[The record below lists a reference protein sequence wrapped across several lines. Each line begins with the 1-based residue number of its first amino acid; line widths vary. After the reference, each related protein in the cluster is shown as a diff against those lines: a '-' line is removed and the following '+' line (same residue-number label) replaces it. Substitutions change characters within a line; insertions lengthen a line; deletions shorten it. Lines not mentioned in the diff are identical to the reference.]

1 MWHGFGE
8 RPKPPPHNAIVL
20 LGFVEQPTK
29 FVGMSGRPIDW
40 PLGDTGSEAPPEGF
54 VNRLAT
60 LEVKATPGHANH
72 IVSGLLFQDADI
84 HGEFIVSPTARGN
97 SGLYIHGHY

>member
-1 MWHGFGE
+1 M
-8 RPKPPPHNAIVL
+8 
-20 LGFVEQPTK
+20 GFVEQPTK

-84 HGEFIVSPTARGN
+84 HGEFIDSPTSRGN
-97 SGLYIHGHY
+97 SGLDIHGHY